1 MFTGL
6 EPELGMPVGERLE
19 VNTIE
24 TFSDAI
30 HCGHVWVAT
39 DSDNRRVG
47 FALMSEIDGNAHLEE
62 LDVHPDH
69 GRRGIGS
76 DLVETVCDWA
86 TSRGFQF
93 VTLSTFRD
101 VPWNRRFYE
110 SLGFSILQPHD
121 YSSGLRRLVDI
132 EKEKGLN
139 TNLRVI
145 MRIDPSGLT
154 RPLTRGGRS

>member
-1 MFTGL
+1 MQDRAYNIRAACADDARHLPEIEREAAKMFTGL

-24 TFSDAI
+24 TFSGAI

-39 DSDNRRVG
+39 DSDNRSVG

-62 LDVHPDH
+62 LDVDPDH

-110 SLGFSILQPHD
+110 ILRE
-121 YSSGLRRLVDI
+121 S
-132 EKEKGLN
+132 
-139 TNLRVI
+139 
-145 MRIDPSGLT
+145 RILCSPAS
-154 RPLTRGGRS
+154 